1 MLDVTEGLNWQQEKY
16 IQVLKIIIIKHVLSL
31 CMSQEGTR
39 EKAAPLFCSEEAS
52 AVLSGVKNR
61 EWNSRR

>member
-1 MLDVTEGLNWQQEKY
+1 MCVSVFSPPQSHLRVIGRD
-16 IQVLKIIIIKHVLSL
+16 
-31 CMSQEGTR
+31 
-39 EKAAPLFCSEEAS
+39 EKAAPLFCSEEPS